1 MGTDMEIL
9 DVDLIAFEQGDA
21 AARKAVVD
29 GVTQSLRTGFVYVE
43 HDLSVDMIDEVY
55 GQLEAFF
62 TLPQE
67 NKDSYIVPGSHGQ
80 TGYTG
85 LLVETAA
92 SADVPDWKEM
102 LNWGAPLGEG
112 HPLRA
117 KYPHRYGPPTL
128 PENDLP
134 GVHQLLLD
142 FHHTI
147 ADLQTRVLRI
157 IAAGLGIDE
166 RYFDEMLVDGATLT
180 RAIHYPAMDAAP
192 STSAPGEQHVWA
204 GEHAD
209 INLITALP
217 RATAAGL
224 QVKVDGEWVD
234 ASPPAD
240 RAIINTGLMLERLTN
255 GVIPPGVHRVVSS
268 PGQQGDRYS
277 VVQFAHPTPWTML
290 EPIGTCVTA
299 ETPLRF
305 PTISAADALDKVL
318 WEINLVEDGR
328 RVGGD

>member
-1 MGTDMEIL
+1 MGGMEIL
-9 DVDLIAFEQGDA
+9 DVDLLAFEKGRT

-55 GQLEAFF
+55 GRLEAFF
-62 TLPQE
+62 ALPQE
-67 NKDSYIVPGSHGQ
+67 KKDAYVVPGSNGQ

-92 SADVPDWKEM
+92 GADVPDWKEM
-102 LNWGAPLGEG
+102 LNWAAPLGDG

-117 KYPHRYGPPTL
+117 RYPHRYGPPTL
-128 PENDLP
+128 PEPDLP
-134 GVHQLLLD
+134 GVHDLLLH
-142 FHHTI
+142 FHGTI
-147 ADLQTRVLRI
+147 ASLQARVLRI
-157 IAAGLGIDE
+157 VAAGIGVDE

-180 RAIHYPAMDAAP
+180 RAIHYPPMDAAP
-192 STSAPGEQHVWA
+192 GGKHVWA

-209 INLITALP
+209 VNLITALP

-224 QVKVDGEWVD
+224 QVKVDGVWID
-234 ASPPAD
+234 AVPPEN
-240 RAIINTGLMLERLTN
+240 RAVINTGLMLERLTN
-255 GVIPPGVHRVVSS
+255 GVIPPGIHRVVST
-268 PGQQGDRYS
+268 PGLRGDRYS

-290 EPIGTCVTA
+290 EPIGACITPD
-299 ETPLRF
+299 TPLRY

-318 WEINLVEDGR
+318 WEINLVEGSR
-328 RVGGD
+328 RV

>member
-1 MGTDMEIL
+1 MEIL
-9 DVDLIAFEQGDA
+9 DVDLIAFETGDT
-21 AARKAVVD
+21 AAREAVVD
-29 GVTQSLRTGFVYVE
+29 GVTRSLRTGFVYVE
-43 HDLSVDMIDEVY
+43 HDLSVDMIDDVY
-55 GQLEAFF
+55 GQLAAFF
-62 TLPQE
+62 TLPQGK
-67 NKDSYIVPGSHGQ
+67 KDAYIVPGSHGQ

-92 SADVPDWKEM
+92 TADVPDWKEM
-102 LNWGAPLGEG
+102 LNWGAPLADG
-112 HPLRA
+112 HPLRT

-128 PENDLP
+128 PENDLS
-134 GVHQLLLD
+134 GVRDLLLD

-147 ADLQTRVLRI
+147 ASLQARVLRI
-157 IAAGLGIDE
+157 VAAGLGVDA
-166 RYFDEMLVDGATLT
+166 RFFDDMLVDGATLT
-180 RAIHYPAMDAAP
+180 RAIHYPAMEN
-192 STSAPGEQHVWA
+192 APGKQHVWA

-224 QVKVDGEWVD
+224 QVKVDGTWVD
-234 ASPPAD
+234 AAPPD
-240 RAIINTGLMLERLTN
+240 GRAIINTGLMLERLTN
-255 GVIPPGVHRVVSS
+255 GVIPPGIHRVVSS

-299 ETPLRF
+299 EKPLRY

-318 WEINLVEDGR
+318 WEINLVENGR
-328 RVGGD
+328 GAGGD

>member
-1 MGTDMEIL
+1 MGEPAIL
-9 DVDLIAFEQGDA
+9 DVDLLAFENGDA
-21 AARKAVVD
+21 TQRAAVVD
-29 GVTQSLRTGFVYVE
+29 GVTESLRTGFVYVE

-67 NKDSYIVPGSHGQ
+67 NKDAYVVPGSNGQ
-80 TGYTG
+80 SGYTG

-92 SADVPDWKEM
+92 IADVPDWKEM
-102 LNWGAPLGEG
+102 LNWGAPLGAG

-128 PENDLP
+128 PEADLP
-134 GVHQLLLD
+134 GINDLLLH
-142 FHHTI
+142 FHETI
-147 ADLQTRVLRI
+147 ADLQARVLRI
-157 IAAGLGIDE
+157 IAVGLGVDE
-166 RYFDEMLVDGATLT
+166 RFFDDMLVDGATLT
-180 RAIHYPAMDAAP
+180 RAIHYPAMEN
-192 STSAPGEQHVWA
+192 APGEQHVWA

-224 QVKVDGEWVD
+224 QVKVDGSWVD
-234 ASPPAD
+234 AAPPD
-240 RAIINTGLMLERLTN
+240 GRAIINTGLMLERLTN
-255 GVIPPGVHRVVSS
+255 GVIPPGIHQVVSA

-290 EPIGTCVTA
+290 EPIGTCVTPD
-299 ETPLRF
+299 TPLRY

-328 RVGGD
+328 RVD

>member
-1 MGTDMEIL
+1 MGSELEIL
-9 DVDLIAFEQGDA
+9 DVDLIAFENGDA
-21 AARKAVVD
+21 TARKAVVD

-85 LLVETAA
+85 PAGRDRRQRRRARLEGDAQLGRAA
-92 SADVPDWKEM
+92 RRGSSAPRQVPASLRSADAARGRP
-102 LNWGAPLGEG
+102 A
-112 HPLRA
+112 R
-117 KYPHRYGPPTL
+117 RPPTPARL
-128 PENDLP
+128 PRHDRRLCRP
-134 GVHQLLLD
+134 VSS
-142 FHHTI
+142 
-147 ADLQTRVLRI
+147 ASSPP
-157 IAAGLGIDE
+157 GLGVDE
-166 RYFDEMLVDGATLT
+166 RFFDEMLVDGATLT
-180 RAIHYPAMDAAP
+180 RAIHYPAMEN
-192 STSAPGEQHVWA
+192 APGEQHVWA

-224 QVKVDGEWVD
+224 QVKVDGEWVE
-234 ASPPAD
+234 AAPPAD

-255 GVIPPGVHRVVSS
+255 GVIPPGIHRVVSS

-305 PTISAADALDKVL
+305 PTISSADALDKVL

>member
-1 MGTDMEIL
+1 MEIL
-9 DVDLIAFEQGDA
+9 DVDLIAFENGDA
-21 AARKAVVD
+21 SSRQAVVD
-29 GVTQSLRTGFVYVE
+29 GVMQSLRTGFVYVE
-43 HDLSVDMIDEVY
+43 HDLSVDMIDDVY

-62 TLPQE
+62 TLPQPA
-67 NKDSYIVPGSHGQ
+67 KDAYVVPGSNGQ

-102 LNWGAPLGEG
+102 LNWGAPLVEG
-112 HPLRA
+112 HPLRS
-117 KYPHRYGPPTL
+117 KYPHRYGPPRL
-128 PENDLP
+128 PEADLP
-134 GVHQLLLD
+134 GVESLLLG
-142 FHHTI
+142 FHATI
-147 ADLQTRVLRI
+147 ASLQARVLRI

-166 RYFDEMLVDGATLT
+166 RFFDDMLVDGATLT
-180 RAIHYPAMDAAP
+180 RAIHYPAMVN
-192 STSAPGEQHVWA
+192 APGEQHVWA

-224 QVKVDGEWVD
+224 QVKVEGDWVD
-234 ASPPAD
+234 AAPPENS
-240 RAIINTGLMLERLTN
+240 AIINTGLMLERLTN
-255 GVIPPGVHRVVSS
+255 GVIPPGIHQVVSS

-290 EPIGTCVTA
+290 QPIETCITA
-299 ETPLRF
+299 ATPLRY

-328 RVGGD
+328 RVTNN